1 LQSSPKKLANK
12 NDYYYNLHKFAQQFI
27 NMASECDKCVIRD
40 LNSLHSITPEE
51 LKNIDKKKKTK
62 HFKKGEAVFTEGN
75 PLKGVYCLKNGKC
88 KLSKLAPNGKE
99 QIVRFIKKGEIV
111 GHRSVISNS
120 VAHLTVTALEDMD
133 VCFIP
138 KNEILELFKNNS
150 DFSMEITKSIC
161 DDLDEANASI
171 ANMAQKNV
179 RERLA
184 DSLLFFEKIFGVDSE
199 GYISVAL
206 TREEIAN
213 AIGTATESTIRLL
226 SEFKKEG
233 YILLHGKRI
242 KLENKTKLQHLTEGY

>member
-1 LQSSPKKLANK
+1 LYKFVSEN
-12 NDYYYNLHKFAQQFI
+12 NLI
-27 NMASECDKCVIRD
+27 MENNCEKCGIRD
-40 LNSLHSITPEE
+40 LNSLRAITPDEAT
-51 LKNIDKKKKTK
+51 NIEKRKKTK
-62 HFKKGEAVFTEGN
+62 HFKKGEAVFVEGN

-120 VAHLTVTALEDMD
+120 IAHLTVTALEDME

-138 KNEILELFKNNS
+138 KNEILEMFKNNA
-150 DFSMEITKSIC
+150 DFSLEITKAIC

-171 ANMAQKNV
+171 ANMAQKSV

-184 DSLLFFEKIFGVDSE
+184 ESLLFFEKIFGVDNE
-199 GYISVAL
+199 GYISVTL

-233 YILLHGKRI
+233 YIVLQGKRI

>member
-1 LQSSPKKLANK
+1 MKSQC
-12 NDYYYNLHKFAQQFI
+12 
-27 NMASECDKCVIRD
+27 EKCVIRD
-40 LNSLHSITPEE
+40 LNSLSSVSSDE
-51 LKNIDKKKKTK
+51 LLNISRNKTTLHIK
-62 HFKKGEAVFTEGN
+62 RGEVIFSEGAS
-75 PLKGVYCLKNGKC
+75 LKGVYCLRNGKC
-88 KLSKLAPNGKE
+88 KLTKLAPNGKE
-99 QIVRFIKKGEIV
+99 QIVRFIKKGELV

-120 VAHLTVTALEDMD
+120 VAHLTVTALEEMD

-138 KNEILELFKNNS
+138 KNEIIELFKKNS
-150 DFSMEITKSIC
+150 DFSMEITKSLA

-184 DSLLFFEKIFGVDSE
+184 ESLLFFEKIFGIDND
-199 GYISVAL
+199 GFISVTL

-233 YILLHGKRI
+233 YITLSGKKI
-242 KLENKTKLQHLTEGY
+242 KLEDKVKLKHLTEGY

>member
-1 LQSSPKKLANK
+1 
-12 NDYYYNLHKFAQQFI
+12 
-27 NMASECDKCVIRD
+27 MRSECEKCVIRD
-40 LNSLHSITPEE
+40 LNSLNSVSSDELLSISR
-51 LKNIDKKKKTK
+51 NKTTLHIK
-62 HFKKGEAVFTEGN
+62 RGEVIFSEGAS
-75 PLKGVYCLKNGKC
+75 LKGVYCLRNGKC
-88 KLSKLAPNGKE
+88 KLTKLAPNGKE
-99 QIVRFIKKGEIV
+99 QIVRFIKKGELV

-120 VAHLTVTALEDMD
+120 VAHLTVTALEEMD

-138 KNEILELFKNNS
+138 KNEIIDLFKKNS
-150 DFSMEITKSIC
+150 DFSMEITKSLA

-184 DSLLFFEKIFGVDSE
+184 ESLLFFEKIFGIDNE
-199 GYISVAL
+199 GFISVTL

-233 YILLHGKRI
+233 YITLSGKKIRLEDKV
-242 KLENKTKLQHLTEGY
+242 KLKHLTEGY

>member
-1 LQSSPKKLANK
+1 
-12 NDYYYNLHKFAQQFI
+12 
-27 NMASECDKCVIRD
+27 MRSECEKCVIRD
-40 LNSLHSITPEE
+40 LNSLNSVSPDE
-51 LKNIDKKKKTK
+51 LVNISRNKTTLHIK
-62 HFKKGEAVFTEGN
+62 RGEVIFSEGAS
-75 PLKGVYCLKNGKC
+75 LKGVYCLRNGKC
-88 KLSKLAPNGKE
+88 KLTKLAPNGKE
-99 QIVRFIKKGEIV
+99 QIVRFIRKGELV

-120 VAHLTVTALEDMD
+120 VAHLTVTALEEMD

-138 KNEILELFKNNS
+138 KNEIIALFKKNS
-150 DFSMEITKSIC
+150 DFSMEITRSLA

-184 DSLLFFEKIFGVDSE
+184 ESLLFFEKIFGIDNE
-199 GYISVAL
+199 GFISVTL

-233 YILLHGKRI
+233 HITLSGKKIRLEDKV
-242 KLENKTKLQHLTEGY
+242 KLKHLTEGY